1 MNYYIAVYEFA
12 DMHDG
17 GFVYHP
23 GDVFPRMGV
32 EVSEERINA
41 LKSYTN
47 RIGLPLIKEV
57 GGQTAARP
65 EKAPEK
71 PETVPKSR
79 RRKAKTE

>member
-41 LKSYTN
+41 LKSSTN

-57 GGQTAARP
+57 EKTAARP

>member
-32 EVSEERINA
+32 EVSAERINA
-41 LKSYTN
+41 LKSSTN

-57 GGQTAARP
+57 EETTTDA

-79 RRKAKTE
+79 RRKVKTE

>member
-32 EVSEERINA
+32 EVSAERINA
-41 LKSYTN
+41 LKSSTN

-57 GGQTAARP
+57 GQTTARL
-65 EKAPEK
+65 EKATEK

>member
-32 EVSEERINA
+32 EVSAERINA
-41 LKSYTN
+41 LKSSTN

-57 GGQTAARP
+57 GQTTARL
-65 EKAPEK
+65 EKAPEN